1 MKSDLLGG
9 ERLAS
14 LEARPKSELPEQG
27 DQPVADV
34 GRIVGIAL
42 KLGLEGLFLEDCPH
56 GEQHAE
62 QGDS

>member
-1 MKSDLLGG
+1 LVGN
-9 ERLAS
+9 AS
-14 LEARPKSELPEQG
+14 LRSKRAESPNYQSKGTSR
-27 DQPVADV
+27 VADV

-56 GEQHAE
+56 GDQHAE